1 MAVIVEDEKCG
12 GCGSCIDVCPTQ
24 ALKKPKPKIKIEI
37 IVDRCL
43 ECGECISECPN
54 DALRFP
60 F

>member
-1 MAVIVEDEKCG
+1 MAVLVDQKKCG

-24 ALKKPKPKIKIEI
+24 ALEKPKVKIEI
-37 IVDRCL
+37 IADRCL

-60 F
+60 W

>member
-1 MAVIVEDEKCG
+1 MAVLVDQKKCG

-24 ALKKPKPKIKIEI
+24 ALLKPKPKVKIEI
-37 IVDRCL
+37 IADRCL

>member
-1 MAVIVEDEKCG
+1 MSVIVEQEECR

-24 ALKKPKPKIKIEI
+24 ALVKLEVKIEI
-37 IVDRCL
+37 IADRCL

-60 F
+60 W

>member
-1 MAVIVEDEKCG
+1 MAVLVDQKKCG

-24 ALKKPKPKIKIEI
+24 ALTKLKVKIEI

>member
-1 MAVIVEDEKCG
+1 MAVIVDQKKCG

-24 ALKKPKPKIKIEI
+24 ALEKPKPKVKIEI
-37 IVDRCL
+37 IADRCL

-60 F
+60 W

>member
-1 MAVIVEDEKCG
+1 MSVIVEQEECR

-24 ALKKPKPKIKIEI
+24 ALVKPEAKIKIEI
-37 IVDRCL
+37 IADRCL

-60 F
+60 W